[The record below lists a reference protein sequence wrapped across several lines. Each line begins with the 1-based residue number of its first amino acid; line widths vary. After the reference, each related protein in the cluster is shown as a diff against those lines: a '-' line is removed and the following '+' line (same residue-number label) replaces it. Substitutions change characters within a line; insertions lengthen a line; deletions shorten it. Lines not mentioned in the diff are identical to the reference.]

1 MTTSPPSTSNGSG
14 SETDDDH
21 FAAAV
26 DHAWNWFALHS
37 GQRMQFVNFL
47 IVALSLTMAAYATAM
62 SQDKKVVAGAI
73 AVGGLVLSGLF
84 QRLDVRTRELVQA
97 CEPAMKEIEARLSR
111 QSGISVDF
119 VRAVEKPAKRLTT
132 YRVSLRIL
140 TITFMTAFL
149 IGAVYAFAF

>member
-1 MTTSPPSTSNGSG
+1 
-14 SETDDDH
+14 
-21 FAAAV
+21 
-26 DHAWNWFALHS
+26 
-37 GQRMQFVNFL
+37 MQFVNFL

-119 VRAVEKPAKRLTT
+119 VIAVEKPAER
-132 YRVSLRIL
+132 
-140 TITFMTAFL
+140 
-149 IGAVYAFAF
+149 G